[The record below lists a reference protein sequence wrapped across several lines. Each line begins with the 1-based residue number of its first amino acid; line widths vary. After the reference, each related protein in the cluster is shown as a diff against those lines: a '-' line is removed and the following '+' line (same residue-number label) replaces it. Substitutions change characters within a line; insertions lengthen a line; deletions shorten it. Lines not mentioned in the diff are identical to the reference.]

1 MLEKGKNRKNK
12 KKERGEIES
21 AGIPLKVVVK
31 VVRLVPEEKK
41 KERGLDKEVGYDASI
56 GKWRGR
62 GDVVGRFVDVE
73 GKVSRYVN
81 RIKVDVENMLGS
93 QTEPYIYTV
102 DLFHPVLMRDL
113 YFIFSWP

>member
-41 KERGLDKEVGYDASI
+41 KNEVWT
-56 GKWRGR
+56 KR
-62 GDVVGRFVDVE
+62 
-73 GKVSRYVN
+73 
-81 RIKVDVENMLGS
+81 
-93 QTEPYIYTV
+93 
-102 DLFHPVLMRDL
+102 
-113 YFIFSWP
+113 

>member
-41 KERGLDKEVGYDASI
+41 RGLDKEVGYDASI